1 MRWAVIPQAHH
12 GLCVADIDA
21 ARAALAAVGFTEI
34 QPNAPQPL
42 VYADTPEDEVG
53 RLTCPDLGSPYRT
66 HFVEH
71 PGTHH
76 QIDLIEI
83 DASAIVDRPSDRPL
97 SGDLTVVMPLPG
109 GDVGAATEALRPWFG
124 DRLRVTDDGDPWATL
139 HVATSEWPA
148 VESFLTEVLGVG
160 LDPLGHN
167 RWRMTGIGGRIDVA
181 ADDDTVLPDPAIGK
195 RYSGANHLRL
205 LHRDTAAIDKALT
218 DRADARWIL
227 PPNGGFAFVAGPSN
241 LTIEMFDRS
250 VT

>member
-1 MRWAVIPQAHH
+1 MIPQTHH
-12 GLCVADIDA
+12 GLCVTDIDA

-53 RLTCPDLGSPYRT
+53 RLTCPDQGSPYRT

-83 DASAIVDRPSDRPL
+83 NARAIVDRPSDEPL

-109 GDVGAATEALRPWFG
+109 RDVEAAADELRPWFG
-124 DRLRVTDDGDPWATL
+124 DRLTVTQSGEPWATL
-139 HVATSEWPA
+139 HVATTEWPA
-148 VESFLTEVLGVG
+148 VRPFLTDVLGVELEPMG
-160 LDPLGHN
+160 DD

-181 ADDDTVLPDPAIGK
+181 VDDDTVVPDPAIGK
-195 RYSGANHLRL
+195 RYAGANHLRL
-205 LHRDTAAIDKALT
+205 LHRDTAAIGKVLT

-227 PPNGGFAFVAGPSN
+227 PPDGGFAFVAGPSN

-250 VT
+250 VTT